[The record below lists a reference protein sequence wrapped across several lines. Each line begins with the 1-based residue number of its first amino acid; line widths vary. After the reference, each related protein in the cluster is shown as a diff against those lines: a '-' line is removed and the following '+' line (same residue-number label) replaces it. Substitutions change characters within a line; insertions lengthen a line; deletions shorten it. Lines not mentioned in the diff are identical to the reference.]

1 MLNNSFAPSPVVR
14 LATVTVQPSQAPP
27 PQPYAGVTSASRVL
41 RPRNVSASSLLSN
54 NNSNN
59 GGGMGGGLTSKISH
73 TQGGT
78 SAATAS
84 SASIAASVARLNVR
98 GSLQHH
104 SSLPRNT
111 STSID
116 FRSTG
121 PRTTQRSSFPL
132 MEIASSTIPSLQF
145 TTPFRPQQQASQQGQ
160 QRVFFDD
167 DVPSITIGRGPR

>member
-1 MLNNSFAPSPVVR
+1 LLPSPVVR
-14 LATVTVQPSQAPP
+14 LATVNVQPLHAPP

-54 NNSNN
+54 NNNNNNNN
-59 GGGMGGGLTSKISH
+59 GGGIGGGLTSKISH

-78 SAATAS
+78 SAAAAS

-98 GSLQHH
+98 GSVQHH

-111 STSID
+111 SNSID
-116 FRSTG
+116 YRSTG
-121 PRTTQRSSFPL
+121 PRTMQRSSFPSI
-132 MEIASSTIPSLQF
+132 EIASTIPSLQF